1 MRSLDPCHQFFTIR
15 SPVRR
20 NLAVVVREAAVRM
33 RCQARDE
40 WTRVDRYLR
49 ISWLALVAVAVAV
62 AASACGGRPQGSSAV
77 SVPAGPATNLTGSI
91 SADGSSTVGPLMQ
104 LAAERFAT
112 TNPRVDIT
120 VGVAGTGG
128 GFQRFCAGETD
139 ISDASR
145 PIKPEEAAACK
156 KAGIAYSEIA
166 IANDGISIIVN
177 PGNSW
182 VSCLTVAQLA
192 KIWGVKSQVGN
203 WHDLDPAYP
212 ADSMRLYGPGT
223 DSGTFDFFTAQIN
236 GEEDVSRSDYSASE
250 DDNVTVQGV
259 SGDRGA
265 LGYFG
270 LSYAEENAAKLKLL
284 AVDGGHGCVK
294 PSSKT
299 VQDGTY
305 IPLSRPLFV
314 YVKHAAAQRPEV
326 AVFLHYLVA
335 NAGAIAE
342 SARFVPLTRLQQ
354 AKAKAEL
361 ARAVAA

>member
-1 MRSLDPCHQFFTIR
+1 MPRPASDEWSRARP
-15 SPVRR
+15 PVRIWPVA
-20 NLAVVVREAAVRM
+20 LLIV
-33 RCQARDE
+33 
-40 WTRVDRYLR
+40 
-49 ISWLALVAVAVAV
+49 ALVAAG
-62 AASACGGRPQGSSAV
+62 CGRPKASSTTSTPTGVGSNLQGSI
-77 SVPAGPATNLTGSI
+77 T
-91 SADGSSTVGPLMQ
+91 ADGSSTVGPLMQ
-104 LAAERFAT
+104 LAAEGFGKF
-112 TNPRVDIT
+112 NPGVSVS

-128 GFQRFCAGETD
+128 GFERFCSGETD
-139 ISDASR
+139 LSDASR

-156 KAGIAYSEIA
+156 KAGIAFSEII
-166 IANDGISIIVN
+166 IANDGISIVVN
-177 PGNSW
+177 PHNTW

-192 KIWGVKSQVGN
+192 RIWGPDSEVAN
-203 WHDLDPAYP
+203 WRDLEPSFP
-212 ADSMRLYGPGT
+212 KVTMRLYGPGT

>member
-1 MRSLDPCHQFFTIR
+1 
-15 SPVRR
+15 
-20 NLAVVVREAAVRM
+20 M
-33 RCQARDE
+33 RCQDRDE
-40 WTRVDRYLR
+40 WTRAHRYLR
-49 ISWLALVAVAVAV
+49 VWPLALVAVAVAV

-77 SVPAGPATNLTGSI
+77 SLPAGPASNLTGSI
-91 SADGSSTVGPLMQ
+91 SADGSSTVGPLIQ

-145 PIKPEEAAACK
+145 PIKPIEAAACK

-177 PGNSW
+177 PDNTW

-203 WHDLDPAYP
+203 WRDLDPAYP
-212 ADSMRLYGPGT
+212 SVSMRLYGPGT

-250 DDNVTVQGV
+250 DDNVIVQGV
-259 SGDRGA
+259 GGDRGA
-265 LGYFG
+265 LGYLG
-270 LSYAEENAAKLKLL
+270 LSYAEENASLVKLL

-294 PSSKT
+294 PGTKT

-305 IPLSRPLFV
+305 APLSRPLFV
-314 YVKHAAAQRPEV
+314 YVKHRSAQRPEV
-326 AVFLHYLVA
+326 KAFLDYLVTY
-335 NAGAIAE
+335 AGEIAT
-342 SARFVPLTRLQQ
+342 AAHFVPLTLSQR
-354 AKAKAEL
+354 AKALTAL
-361 ARAVAA
+361 AAAVGE

>member
-1 MRSLDPCHQFFTIR
+1 
-15 SPVRR
+15 
-20 NLAVVVREAAVRM
+20 M

-40 WTRVDRYLR
+40 WTRAHRSLR
-49 ISWLALVAVAVAV
+49 IWPLALVAVAVAV

-77 SVPAGPATNLTGSI
+77 SLPAGPASNLTGSI

-104 LAAERFAT
+104 LAAERFAS

-177 PGNSW
+177 PDNTW
-182 VSCLTVAQLA
+182 VSCLTVGAAREDLGREVAGRRLA
-192 KIWGVKSQVGN
+192 RPRPGLSRR
-203 WHDLDPAYP
+203 LDAPLRA
-212 ADSMRLYGPGT
+212 GT

-250 DDNVTVQGV
+250 DDNVIVQGV
-259 SGDRGA
+259 GGDRGA
-265 LGYFG
+265 LGYLG
-270 LSYAEENAAKLKLL
+270 LSYAEENASLVKLL
-284 AVDGGHGCVK
+284 AVDDGHGCVK
-294 PSSKT
+294 PSTKT

-305 IPLSRPLFV
+305 APLSRPLFV
-314 YVKHAAAQRPEV
+314 YVKHSSAQRPEV
-326 AVFLHYLVA
+326 QAFLDYLVTY
-335 NAGAIAE
+335 AGEIATA
-342 SARFVPLTRLQQ
+342 ARFVPLTLSQR
-354 AKAKAEL
+354 AKALTAL
-361 ARAVAA
+361 AAAVGE

>member
-1 MRSLDPCHQFFTIR
+1 
-15 SPVRR
+15 
-20 NLAVVVREAAVRM
+20 M
-33 RCQARDE
+33 RCLARDM
-40 WTRVDRYLR
+40 WTRARWPLR
-49 ISWLALVAVAVAV
+49 ISPVALLLVAF
-62 AASACGGRPQGSSAV
+62 AASGCGRPQPASSVTLPTAPGS
-77 SVPAGPATNLTGSI
+77 GLTGAI

-104 LAAERFAT
+104 LAAERFGAT
-112 TNPRVDIT
+112 NSGVNVS

-166 IANDGISIIVN
+166 IANDGISIVVN
-177 PGNSW
+177 LRNTW

-192 KIWGVKSQVGN
+192 KIWGEKSKVGN
-203 WHDLDPAYP
+203 WRDLDPAYP
-212 ADSMRLYGPGT
+212 SVSMRLYGPGT

-270 LSYAEENAAKLKLL
+270 LSYAEENASRLKLL
-284 AVDGGHGCVK
+284 AVDGGDGCVK
-294 PSSKT
+294 PSTKT
-299 VQDGTY
+299 VQNGTY
-305 IPLSRPLFV
+305 TPLSRPLLV
-314 YVKHAAAQRPEV
+314 YVKHRAAQRPEV
-326 AVFLHYLVA
+326 RAFLDYLVTY
-335 NAGAIAE
+335 AGELATA
-342 SARFVPLTRLQQ
+342 ARFVPLTLAQR
-354 AKAKAEL
+354 AKALSAL
-361 ARAVAA
+361 AVAVGE